1 MMIMM
6 ICDLCRCCNG
16 VLVNLQIDIDYKL
29 IVVRVRVDQSL
40 LCVSFLRGGSFSRP
54 ATSETFRKPAG

>member
-1 MMIMM
+1 MINGDDDAMMIMM

-29 IVVRVRVDQSL
+29 IVVRVRDDQRL
-40 LCVSFLRGGSFSRP
+40 LCVSFLRL
-54 ATSETFRKPAG
+54 